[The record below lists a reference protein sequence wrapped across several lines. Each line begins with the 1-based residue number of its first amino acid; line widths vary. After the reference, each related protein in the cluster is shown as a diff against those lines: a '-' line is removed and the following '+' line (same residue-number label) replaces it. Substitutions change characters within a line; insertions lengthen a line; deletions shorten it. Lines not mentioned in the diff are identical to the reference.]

1 LWESGL
7 EEVVTWV
14 VESVSGGVREG
25 VGEGLDRVGVKG
37 NTNRDRN
44 IDMELW

>member
-1 LWESGL
+1 M
-7 EEVVTWV
+7 VTWV